1 MNFAIKL
8 CNDLIHIMEQYLPE
22 SQFFPKVLNH
32 TASLYER
39 SQNYEMA
46 VKMYERS
53 LILLK
58 SINGYCDEYKSTLYL
73 LEEAK
78 KKNMYYH

>member
-1 MNFAIKL
+1 
-8 CNDLIHIMEQYLPE
+8 MEKYLPE
-22 SQFFPKVLNH
+22 SKFFPNVLNQ

-46 VKMYERS
+46 VKMYEKA
-53 LILLK
+53 LVVLK
-58 SINGYCDEYKSTLYL
+58 SLNEYSDEYRSTLYL

-78 KKNMYYH
+78 KKNIYSH